1 MCSWGKEGAA
11 ILSVPT
17 REYFQSSPFV
27 PDPAEEPDTSGIAS
41 VRSSSAEYSGWST
54 SQPSDWDNTTGEFWN
69 DERRRRWVQE
79 VASPMSSGQPSEEE
93 EELDET
99 EAEDA
104 FTAGTRLLG
113 TSLARF
119 AYDIDVCLS
128 GMIFALS
135 RRILPGL
142 PYSPY
147 RPPPNPRP
155 PNNRNLSPL
164 DIPSDIN
171 SPLYEGRWRL
181 DECLRFATEIAGRRM
196 RRRDASGLALAMEK
210 VGWRM

>member
-1 MCSWGKEGAA
+1 MLTLQARSFTSPRAFLLAIRPSVPSHSLLVCSWGKEGAA

-27 PDPAEEPDTSGIAS
+27 PDPAEEPDTSGVAS

-113 TSLARF
+113 ASLGRF
-119 AYDIDVCLS
+119 GYDIDVCLS

-147 RPPPNPRP
+147 RPPPE
-155 PNNRNLSPL
+155 SAAAEQQESE
-164 DIPSDIN
+164 PSGH
-171 SPLYEGRWRL
+171 PVRYQFAA
-181 DECLRFATEIAGRRM
+181 LRG
-196 RRRDASGLALAMEK
+196 SLAI
-210 VGWRM
+210 R